1 MIAFLSFG
9 TTFAQNSTIKVNGK
23 VVDENG
29 DVIIGANISVV
40 GGTASTVTNIEGKFS
55 IQVKENSLIR
65 VSFIGYK
72 AQNVRI
78 DKNKKDIKVTLAED
92 TKKLEEV
99 VVTALGISRDAKSLG
114 YARQSID
121 IGTTTEVRD
130 ANLLNMLSGKVSGV
144 QFISAGGP
152 TSSTRVVIRG
162 NNSLYREQS
171 AAICHRRYSYYE
183 RNGRSR

>member
-1 MIAFLSFG
+1 M
-9 TTFAQNSTIKVNGK
+9 
-23 VVDENG
+23 
-29 DVIIGANISVV
+29 IIGANISVV

-92 TKKLEEV
+92 TKKLDEV

-162 NNSLYREQS
+162 NNSLTGNMS
-171 AAICHRRYSYYE
+171 
-183 RNGRSR
+183 

>member
-1 MIAFLSFG
+1 MKHLKNRKTESTGAYHHPVLRFALFLLIAFLSFG

-114 YARQSID
+114 YRHRYDDRSPGCKLAEHAVRKSIWRAIYFGRRTD
-121 IGTTTEVRD
+121 IFNT
-130 ANLLNMLSGKVSGV
+130 
-144 QFISAGGP
+144 
-152 TSSTRVVIRG
+152 
-162 NNSLYREQS
+162 
-171 AAICHRRYSYYE
+171 CRYSWK
-183 RNGRSR
+183 